1 MKKFVTVI
9 MLLALFV
16 SLVPGKVGAAV
27 VPKLYLN
34 GKQLKPP
41 QSRKSSVN
49 RLLCRYERLRKVLVL
64 MSCGHP
70 RM

>member
-34 GKQLKPP
+34 GKPLQTTIKPQIIG
-41 QSRKSSVN
+41 QSTLVPVRTVTEGLGFDVEWSS
-49 RLLCRYERLRKVLVL
+49 
-64 MSCGHP
+64 